1 MRNYKKRE
9 ISTNGK
15 TRQRRK
21 MGEDRE
27 REGGRDREGMRRER
41 DEECKEGRR
50 RRINKK
56 TNLE

>member
-21 MGEDRE
+21 TGEDRE

-41 DEECKEGRR
+41 
-50 RRINKK
+50 
-56 TNLE
+56 